1 MIDFTAGAAREAV
14 AQRHAERHVRA
25 ARGTGGSLD
34 SATWGL
40 YSAAQMWAERRP
52 QIPFPP
58 HLVRR
63 TLPCGSA
70 SYSFGVPMRALLF
83 AALVS
88 ACATT
93 PTLPQSYL
101 CVIQSVPVQQ
111 ARADVVVLRY
121 RCEPERN
128 Q

>member
-1 MIDFTAGAAREAV
+1 
-14 AQRHAERHVRA
+14 
-25 ARGTGGSLD
+25 
-34 SATWGL
+34 
-40 YSAAQMWAERRP
+40 
-52 QIPFPP
+52 
-58 HLVRR
+58 
-63 TLPCGSA
+63 
-70 SYSFGVPMRALLF
+70 MRALLF

>member
-40 YSAAQMWAERRP
+40 YSRP
-52 QIPFPP
+52 RCGQSVAHRYP
-58 HLVRR
+58 HLPPYLV
-63 TLPCGSA
+63 A
-70 SYSFGVPMRALLF
+70 SYSFGVPMRALLV